1 MSSWIQRGRRFLF
14 FSRSSARNIPINKHG
29 QRATKNHHRIV
40 PNSTILG
47 TSFLSRSKERDTHT
61 KQRAP
66 PKGGS
71 RRNFG
76 NVKIKVNIFNRGALL
91 PSLQSCCRGAQQH
104 TTKTTTMIMVGM
116 STASSIPAN
125 DNQEEESQ
133 IEYDDDDPNPLI
145 NNNMTRTRKPASSPG
160 EESFDSVNLN
170 PVPSAE
176 DNEGIALLRQ
186 IFPEETTE
194 ELRRLHRKR
203 VQRRSVQGETSSPY
217 DGGSPSFSSP
227 AAPSSRLL
235 FATQTPSPA
244 HNPLSHYKYHTPDLL
259 PDDFLRLPADVAVRR
274 YDPLEDRF
282 RYELVADLD
291 RKIKET
297 LARDRTDTW
306 HTIQTKVVFRDARVG
321 LGLTLI
327 EHRGQVRVYA
337 CLDYEGKEWHR
348 TPPPKVYGPTLKA
361 GITPGDVIWG
371 LNGTLFTETQRLNC
385 TLLRHAVETIRTA
398 PDPVVIHFA
407 KHVPSSHSSAAAQ
420 HLTTPQ
426 SIHHHPYPYDAA
438 TTPHTPALLDTT
450 LHDLT
455 IDESRSLEEISF
467 GPMTFHST
475 PVHQE
480 AVGEPDPHKMITTL
494 VNAKIVPTK
503 EQVGTQLLLTQ
514 FTERTRQWEALSCFR
529 VKSYPDQDLFV
540 PLMGIR
546 KALCV
551 RIVHS
556 FTMSPSALETTAATP
571 SGEMMAYTIW
581 VYDTETGREFYAPV
595 RTFADFCDLRAAVVA
610 LQSSLKQI
618 DFPKRKSLFGSPIRE
633 SPEKRTRQLEYFLRV
648 LCGFLYQG
656 TLHESVAE
664 IAIHVQSFLG
674 CDAIDFT
681 ESPVLDKTAASVEDG
696 NDDNDDLDKHSTRSR
711 LKRSLQLYTYRLF
724 LLPSLAE
731 KVMQFVDHVRA
742 REPDSMEVMEARG
755 HETLKEQALG
765 DLGRVNA
772 FLDYLQDMILDGCME
787 DFVSI
792 ARREEYDAIHAI
804 WHGNQGEV
812 YWDRLVREAVREQV
826 EIEVYVPL
834 RSLLSRWLVK
844 GWRHEDMEAHYKIKE
859 LRKRPQNFFR
869 LPSARPTDEWMS
881 ASSILKKGV
890 GQSTLPCVKLRAIV
904 DAAQEIS
911 RIFAQ
916 KRAAAQGSSGSS
928 FGADQFLPIFIF
940 CVVQAEIDRPCAL
953 CVLLRSLCDR
963 INKIGE
969 IGYYLASFEAAVCH
983 IQEIDLTEEQGQQ
996 MRSFLTVNLDSN

>member
-1 MSSWIQRGRRFLF
+1 MS
-14 FSRSSARNIPINKHG
+14 N
-29 QRATKNHHRIV
+29 
-40 PNSTILG
+40 
-47 TSFLSRSKERDTHT
+47 
-61 KQRAP
+61 
-66 PKGGS
+66 
-71 RRNFG
+71 
-76 NVKIKVNIFNRGALL
+76 
-91 PSLQSCCRGAQQH
+91 
-104 TTKTTTMIMVGM
+104 
-116 STASSIPAN
+116 
-125 DNQEEESQ
+125 
-133 IEYDDDDPNPLI
+133 
-145 NNNMTRTRKPASSPG
+145 RKPASSPG

-170 PVPSAE
+170 PVASAD

-186 IFPEETTE
+186 IFPEETTD
-194 ELRRLHRKR
+194 ELRRLHRQR
-203 VQRRSVQGETSSPY
+203 VQRGTLQGNVEKSPY
-217 DGGSPSFSSP
+217 GSTPFSSP
-227 AAPSSRLL
+227 GPSSRLL
-235 FATQTPSPA
+235 FTTPTPPPVQ
-244 HNPLSHYKYHTPDLL
+244 PLSHYKYYTANLL
-259 PDDFLRLPADVAVRR
+259 PDDFLRLPADLAVRR

-291 RKIKET
+291 RKIKEKLT
-297 LARDRTDTW
+297 HHPHRGTADTW
-306 HTIQTKVVFRDARVG
+306 HTIQTKVVFRDEKVG

-327 EHRGQVRVYA
+327 EHRSQIRVYA
-337 CLDYEGKEWHR
+337 CLDFDGKEWHR
-348 TPPPKVYGPTLKA
+348 TPPAALVYGPAINA

-371 LNGTLFTETQRLNC
+371 LNGTLFAETQRLNC

-398 PDPVVIHFA
+398 PDPVVIHYA
-407 KHVPSSHSSAAAQ
+407 KHVPSSQHHPSAANSQ
-420 HLTTPQ
+420 HMMTPQ
-426 SIHHHPYPYDAA
+426 STDAHRSNQHPPPYHVN
-438 TTPHTPALLDTT
+438 TTHTPALLDTT

-455 IDESRSLEEISF
+455 IDESRSVEEISF
-467 GPMTFHST
+467 GPMTYHST
-475 PVHQE
+475 PIHQE
-480 AVGEPDPHKMITTL
+480 AVDETVAHKMITAL
-494 VNAKIVPTK
+494 VKSRVVPSK
-503 EQVGTQLLLTQ
+503 EQMETQLLLTQ
-514 FTERTRQWEALSCFR
+514 FTERTQQWEALSCFR
-529 VKSYPDQDLFV
+529 VKSHPDQDLFV

-556 FTMSPSALETTAATP
+556 FNMSPSSANENTNVHAHTRAATP
-571 SGEMMAYTIW
+571 SEMTAYTIW

-595 RTFADFCDLRAAVVA
+595 RTFADFCDLRAAVVT

-633 SPEKRTRQLEYFLRV
+633 SPEKRTRQLEFFLRV
-648 LCGFLYQG
+648 LCGLLYQS

-674 CDAIDFT
+674 CDTIDFT
-681 ESPVLDKTAASVEDG
+681 EAPTPTMGNNTALDEDVDD
-696 NDDNDDLDKHSTRSR
+696 DDNDDDWAKHSTRTR

-724 LLPSLAE
+724 LLPPLAE

-755 HETLKEQALG
+755 NENLKDHVLG
-765 DLGRVNA
+765 DLGRVKA
-772 FLDYLQDMILDGCME
+772 FLDYLQDLILDGCME

-804 WHGNQGEV
+804 WQGNQGEV

-834 RSLLSRWLVK
+834 RSLLSRWLVN
-844 GWRHEDMEAHYKIKE
+844 GWKHEDMEAHYKIKE
-859 LRKRPQNFFR
+859 LRKRSQNFFR
-869 LPSARPTDEWMS
+869 LPSDRSTDEWMA
-881 ASSILKKGV
+881 ASNILKKGV

-911 RIFAQ
+911 RIFAR
-916 KRAAAQGSSGSS
+916 KRVAAECNGSS

-983 IQEIDLTEEQGQQ
+983 IQEIDLTEEHGQQ

>member
-1 MSSWIQRGRRFLF
+1 M
-14 FSRSSARNIPINKHG
+14 N
-29 QRATKNHHRIV
+29 
-40 PNSTILG
+40 
-47 TSFLSRSKERDTHT
+47 
-61 KQRAP
+61 
-66 PKGGS
+66 
-71 RRNFG
+71 
-76 NVKIKVNIFNRGALL
+76 
-91 PSLQSCCRGAQQH
+91 
-104 TTKTTTMIMVGM
+104 
-116 STASSIPAN
+116 TASSTKEEPPQIAGNN
-125 DNQEEESQ
+125 DQ
-133 IEYDDDDPNPLI
+133 ITLV
-145 NNNMTRTRKPASSPG
+145 NMKPRKPVSSPG

-170 PVPSAE
+170 PVASAD

-186 IFPEETTE
+186 IFPEESTD
-194 ELRRLHRKR
+194 ELRRLHR
-203 VQRRSVQGETSSPY
+203 QRLQQRSLQETVERSHHVSSSSPFP
-217 DGGSPSFSSP
+217 SP
-227 AAPSSRLL
+227 APSSRL
-235 FATQTPSPA
+235 FNTPSPV
-244 HNPLSHYKYHTPDLL
+244 HVHPLSHYKYYTPNLL

-274 YDPLEDRF
+274 YDPSQDRY
-282 RYELVADLD
+282 RYELVAELD
-291 RKIKET
+291 RRIKEK
-297 LARDRTDTW
+297 LANGHVDSW
-306 HTIQTKVVFRDARVG
+306 HTIQTKVVFRDPKVG
-321 LGLTLI
+321 LGLTLV
-327 EHRGQVRVYA
+327 EQFGHVRVYA

-348 TPPPKVYGPTLKA
+348 TPPAAHVYGPAIKA
-361 GITPGDVIWG
+361 GISPGDVVFG
-371 LNGTLFTETQRLNC
+371 LNGTLFTESQRLDC

-407 KHVPSSHSSAAAQ
+407 KHMQERAHV
-420 HLTTPQ
+420 TPQ
-426 SIHHHPYPYDAA
+426 SSRANHYVS
-438 TTPHTPALLDTT
+438 TNTPALLDTT

-455 IDESRSLEEISF
+455 IDESHSQEEISF
-467 GPMTFHST
+467 GPMMFHST
-475 PVHQE
+475 PVHE
-480 AVGEPDPHKMITTL
+480 ETVDEPVSHKMIMTL
-494 VNAKIVPTK
+494 VNAGVLPPK
-503 EQVGTQLLLTQ
+503 EQTGTQLLLRQ
-514 FTERTRQWEALSCFR
+514 FTERTRQWETLSCFR
-529 VKSYPDQDLFV
+529 VKNQPEQDLFV

-556 FTMSPSALETTAATP
+556 FARSPSSVSENTNHPNTRAATP
-571 SGEMMAYTIW
+571 NEMMAYTIW

-610 LQSSLKQI
+610 LQSSLRQI
-618 DFPKRKSLFGSPIRE
+618 DFPKRKTLFGSPIRE

-648 LCGFLYQG
+648 LCGLLYQG

-664 IAIHVQSFLG
+664 ISIHIQSFLG
-674 CDAIDFT
+674 CDAVDFT
-681 ESPVLDKTAASVEDG
+681 ASPTKTNIIDSDDG
-696 NDDNDDLDKHSTRSR
+696 GDDNWTKHSTRTR

-724 LLPSLAE
+724 LLPPLAE

-742 REPDSMEVMEARG
+742 REPDSMEVMEAKG
-755 HETLKEQALG
+755 HEKLKEQALG
-765 DLGRVNA
+765 DLSRVKA
-772 FLDYLQDMILDGCME
+772 FLDYLQDMIIDSCMD

-826 EIEVYVPL
+826 EIEAYVPL
-834 RSLLSRWLVK
+834 RSLLSRWLVN

-869 LPSARPTDEWMS
+869 LPSARPTDEWMA
-881 ASSILKKGV
+881 ASNILKEGV

-911 RIFAQ
+911 RIFAK
-916 KRAAAQGSSGSS
+916 KRTTAQGSGGS

-983 IQEIDLTEEQGQQ
+983 LQEIDLTEEQGQQ
-996 MRSFLTVNLDSN
+996 MRSFLSVNLDSN